1 MINVDISPRYQG
13 RARFQVQYQHWRLLC
28 FIMLSLP
35 YTQIPRTGLEP
46 AFNGLEIRC
55 LIH

>member
-1 MINVDISPRYQG
+1 MINVDISPRYKVEHDFKSFSIG
-13 RARFQVQYQHWRLLC
+13 DFTL

-35 YTQIPRTGLEP
+35 YTKIPRTGLEP